1 MGMKFETNDRPD
13 SGLQVKLLEENT
25 PLSIIPFPRN
35 VEEPCVNFQ
44 EVLASERYKD
54 IIENFRK
61 YCNTTSVINGP
72 NFMSLMMIMMRDHMG
87 IIDMERN
94 HTEELERLAI
104 ELITREM
111 GIPEGSFNF
120 DVKIVTQEEIET
132 DDFKHGDQPKL
143 PEVDIDEVDIPL
155 NNDEDLEMAKR
166 RMINAIIQGASK
178 RGHFMYH
185 IVEDRLKEIIGND
198 NIIDMYGRMM
208 SINDS
213 LYWQLSDEMIKQMGG
228 GDGGESSTA
237 GKEEV
242 DRNTTPPTIHVRG
255 INFPVILHELIKG
268 IMEVFAIQGLPEN
281 YDNFKDETDTIEN
294 EMWDLRLGPSIWKR
308 LRSQFPIEII
318 LEEDKIELQNYL
330 LVEIFKLPADEF
342 LHFMREVMKGSD
354 EGKRTMNEL
363 MVNVNNRDND
373 DENEEDLD

>member
-1 MGMKFETNDRPD
+1 
-13 SGLQVKLLEENT
+13 
-25 PLSIIPFPRN
+25 
-35 VEEPCVNFQ
+35 
-44 EVLASERYKD
+44 
-54 IIENFRK
+54 
-61 YCNTTSVINGP
+61 
-72 NFMSLMMIMMRDHMG
+72 
-87 IIDMERN
+87 
-94 HTEELERLAI
+94 
-104 ELITREM
+104 
-111 GIPEGSFNF
+111 
-120 DVKIVTQEEIET
+120 
-132 DDFKHGDQPKL
+132 
-143 PEVDIDEVDIPL
+143 
-155 NNDEDLEMAKR
+155 
-166 RMINAIIQGASK
+166 MINAIIQGASK

-185 IVEDRLKEIIGND
+185 IVEDRIKEIVGNE

-208 SINDS
+208 SINDIM
-213 LYWQLSDEMIKQMGG
+213 YWQLSDEMIKQMGG
-228 GDGGESSTA
+228 GDGGEASTA

-281 YDNFKDETDTIEN
+281 YDMFKDETDTMEN
-294 EMWDLRLGPSIWKR
+294 ETWDLRLGASIWKR

-363 MVNVNNRDND
+363 MVKVNNRDND